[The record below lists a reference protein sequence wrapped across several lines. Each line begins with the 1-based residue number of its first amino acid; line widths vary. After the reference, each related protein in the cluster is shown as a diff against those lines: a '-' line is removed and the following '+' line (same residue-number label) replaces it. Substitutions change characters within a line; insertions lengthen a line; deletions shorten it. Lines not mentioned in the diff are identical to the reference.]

1 MISLSFVSF
10 LPSYTFRKQ
19 IFRERETRTILF
31 FLFVKIHGG
40 GLCLRGDGKV
50 KWNDVEVECKERGV
64 SSERPDAAMTIFRS
78 FVEDARVKFWLLGRE
93 SSRGFPAG
101 EGREVRRGKSRNRR
115 PTRSSRSPGG

>member
-50 KWNDVEVECKERGV
+50 KWNDVEVECKERGGELGTTRCCDDDL
-64 SSERPDAAMTIFRS
+64 SIFRRRCEGE
-78 FVEDARVKFWLLGRE
+78 VLAVR
-93 SSRGFPAG
+93 SRKLQ
-101 EGREVRRGKSRNRR
+101 RISCRGGK
-115 PTRSSRSPGG
+115 RS